1 MARTALIG
9 GLGPGF
15 GEALAWRL
23 AEDGYR
29 VAVMA
34 RSADYLREFAA
45 ELSDAGHEALAV
57 PADVTDPRAVATAFE
72 RVDEA
77 FGPPDTVTI
86 QFSAEGGW
94 DRMADLTAEEF
105 REAWEVY
112 GYGTFLCLD
121 AAVERMRDSGG
132 AILVVGATPRY
143 GMGDGHGFVSA
154 CAAKRALA
162 RSAARELGPD
172 GIHVVHAAVDS
183 VILNPDI
190 EAIAPTPIEEE
201 RFLDPDSVARVC
213 HSLLEQDEGCWT
225 ASVDLRPRIDD
236 YRYHREEVLNPNL

>member
-15 GEALAWRL
+15 GESLAWTL

-34 RSADYLREFAA
+34 RSADYLQDFVAD
-45 ELSDAGHEALAV
+45 LSNAGHDALAV
-57 PADVTDPRAVATAFE
+57 PADVTDKTAVNRAFE
-72 RVDEA
+72 QVDDA
-77 FGPPDTVTI
+77 FGPPDAVTI

-94 DRMADLTAEEF
+94 DEMSDLTADSF

-112 GYGTFLCLD
+112 GYGTFLCMN
-121 AAVERMRDSGG
+121 AAVARMQESGG
-132 AILVVGATPRY
+132 SILVVGATPRY
-143 GMGDGHGFVSA
+143 GMGDAHGFVSA
-154 CAAKRALA
+154 CAAKRELA
-162 RSAARELGPD
+162 RSAARELGET

-190 EAIAPTPIEEE
+190 EAVAPKPIETD
-201 RFLDPDSVARVC
+201 RFLDPDSVAEVC
-213 HSLLEQDEGCWT
+213 RTPGVGRPAWISDPVSTTISTTVRGC
-225 ASVDLRPRIDD
+225 
-236 YRYHREEVLNPNL
+236 